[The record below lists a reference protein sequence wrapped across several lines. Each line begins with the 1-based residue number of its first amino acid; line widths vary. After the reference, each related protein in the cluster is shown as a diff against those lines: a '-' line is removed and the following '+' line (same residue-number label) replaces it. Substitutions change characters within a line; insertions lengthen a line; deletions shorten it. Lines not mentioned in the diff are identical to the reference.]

1 MALFKTKNESPPE
14 PSSSS
19 NPYLNGREEWLER
32 YGSYISRAAQWRMV
46 AFFCLILTG
55 ISITGNVMQ
64 ANQVKTVPY
73 IEVDKLGKSSVVN
86 RADRASATPQRLIQA
101 EIAACISDWRTVTAD
116 VELQQKMIERL
127 SFFMAGSAKGVFAS
141 GTKPITPMKS
151 PSRVNWSMWRSK
163 AYPCRSVPIPTGS
176 NGRKPSAVM
185 RGRCWNSTPMKPRPR
200 SRSTHPKRMRSYCV
214 IRAGFTSRLCRRVR
228 LWALRRVP
236 LLVPFPALRLK
247 PNKGNTM
254 KKIMLLLFA
263 CFYACPVWAASPPS
277 VVPAGYPPA
286 LESGS
291 PVVSEVDYISPSTV
305 PLTDKEKHAL
315 HLSADWSRRNVAP
328 VLGSGGKVVFVHGA
342 SLPTILAVPM
352 QVCDVELES
361 GETVNEIVVGDSARW
376 MVDSG
381 TAGSGP
387 AATVH
392 LFIKPVDAGLESSAV
407 VTTDRR
413 VYHLRLVSQRSGH
426 TPYVGF
432 VYSDDLRRTAAA
444 RKAAETRRAT
454 WESTTVD
461 GERRDLSDL
470 NFAYG
475 VKGKAP
481 WTPERVYD
489 DGRQMFIRLPKS
501 AASGEMPVLLV
512 RKGNKDVLVNYRVKD
527 SAIVVDG
534 IFDKLALIVGV
545 GGDQQ
550 KIEIVREGGR
560 K

>member
-1 MALFKTKNESPPE
+1 
-14 PSSSS
+14 
-19 NPYLNGREEWLER
+19 
-32 YGSYISRAAQWRMV
+32 
-46 AFFCLILTG
+46 
-55 ISITGNVMQ
+55 
-64 ANQVKTVPY
+64 
-73 IEVDKLGKSSVVN
+73 
-86 RADRASATPQRLIQA
+86 
-101 EIAACISDWRTVTAD
+101 
-116 VELQQKMIERL
+116 
-127 SFFMAGSAKGVFAS
+127 
-141 GTKPITPMKS
+141 
-151 PSRVNWSMWRSK
+151 
-163 AYPCRSVPIPTGS
+163 
-176 NGRKPSAVM
+176 
-185 RGRCWNSTPMKPRPR
+185 
-200 SRSTHPKRMRSYCV
+200 
-214 IRAGFTSRLCRRVR
+214 
-228 LWALRRVP
+228 
-236 LLVPFPALRLK
+236 
-247 PNKGNTM
+247 M

-291 PVVSEVDYISPSTV
+291 PVVSEVDYISPTTV